1 MQDKRADGPGEM
13 PTIDLTLAINYLP
26 AVECFVKVTV
36 LAGALCLA
44 NVTEHLG
51 AFSIMA
57 MMLAIDSA
65 LSTARIF
72 DGNALQCA
80 VLLSFFVNTLRL
92 AASAP
97 PAVVMCASGF
107 WALSA
112 LLLVVETREVQEYLV
127 LYGQGGGGRLLQI
140 LPWVGSSLMI
150 GLFAFLPGQ
159 QKSSAVKMVRAL
171 GFAALC
177 VLWVYVV
184 TVWRALLLQLLLQQ
198 GVCVF
203 ASHALI
209 TQFAPVLYLH
219 AVVAALYAL
228 ACVGLVVY
236 HHVQLHYKAPPAEPN
251 VTVLNTIHTIQEED
265 EVDLEA
271 LLLTAKQQQQ

>member
-1 MQDKRADGPGEM
+1 MQGRMQDKRADGAGEM

-97 PAVVMCASGF
+97 PAVVMSSTGF
-107 WALSA
+107 WALAA
-112 LLLVVETREVQEYLV
+112 LLLVVESREVQEYLV
-127 LYGQGGGGRLLQI
+127 LYGQGGGGRLRQI
-140 LPWVGSSLMI
+140 LPGVGSSLMI

-159 QKSSAVKMVRAL
+159 RESSAVKMARAL

-177 VLWVYVV
+177 MLWVYVV
-184 TVWRALLLQLLLQQ
+184 TVWRARPRQH

-209 TQFAPVLYLH
+209 ARFAPVLYLH
-219 AVVAALYAL
+219 AVVAAVYAL
-228 ACVGLVVY
+228 ACLALLVY
-236 HHVQLHYKAPPAEPN
+236 HHVQLHYKAPPEPS
-251 VTVLNTIHTIQEED
+251 VTVLNTIHTIPEED
-265 EVDLEA
+265 EEDLEA
-271 LLLTAKQQQQ
+271 LLRTAKQQQQ

>member
-1 MQDKRADGPGEM
+1 MLREGD
-13 PTIDLTLAINYLP
+13 T
-26 AVECFVKVTV
+26 VTV
-36 LAGALCLA
+36 LAAALCLA

-65 LSTARIF
+65 LSSARIF

-97 PAVVMCASGF
+97 PAVVMSSTGF
-107 WALSA
+107 WALAA
-112 LLLVVETREVQEYLV
+112 LLLVVESREVQEYLV
-127 LYGQGGGGRLLQI
+127 LYGQGGGGRLRQI
-140 LPWVGSSLMI
+140 LPGVGSSLMI

-159 QKSSAVKMVRAL
+159 QESSAVKMVRAL

-184 TVWRALLLQLLLQQ
+184 TVWRALLLQQ

-228 ACVGLVVY
+228 ACVALVVY
-236 HHVQLHYKAPPAEPN
+236 HHVQLHYKVLPAPEPS
-251 VTVLNTIHTIQEED
+251 VTILNSIQEED
-265 EVDLEA
+265 EEDLEA
-271 LLLTAKQQQQ
+271 LLRTAKQQCQ

>member
-1 MQDKRADGPGEM
+1 MQDKREDGPGEM

-97 PAVVMCASGF
+97 PAVVMSSTGF
-107 WALSA
+107 WALAA
-112 LLLVVETREVQEYLV
+112 LLLVVESREVQEYLV
-127 LYGQGGGGRLLQI
+127 LYGQGGGGRLRQI
-140 LPWVGSSLMI
+140 LPGVGSSLMI

-159 QKSSAVKMVRAL
+159 QESSAVKMVRAL

-184 TVWRALLLQLLLQQ
+184 TVWRALLLQQ

-228 ACVGLVVY
+228 ACVALVVY
-236 HHVQLHYKAPPAEPN
+236 HHVQLHYKVPPAEPN

-265 EVDLEA
+265 EEDLEA
-271 LLLTAKQQQQ
+271 LLRTAKQQQQ

>member
-97 PAVVMCASGF
+97 PAVVMSSTGF
-107 WALSA
+107 WALAA
-112 LLLVVETREVQEYLV
+112 LLLVVESREVQEYLV
-127 LYGQGGGGRLLQI
+127 LYGQGGGGRLRQI
-140 LPWVGSSLMI
+140 LPGVGSSLMI

-159 QKSSAVKMVRAL
+159 QESSAVKMVRAL

-184 TVWRALLLQLLLQQ
+184 TVWRALLLQQ

-228 ACVGLVVY
+228 ACVALVVY

-265 EVDLEA
+265 EEDLEA
-271 LLLTAKQQQQ
+271 LLRTAKQQQQ